1 MEAKK
6 QDNKVK
12 NRYTTIYPCMYY
24 TIFPIR
30 LHAIQNSTQNLFFLD
45 DHSRIVL
52 ETFTAGEGDYINANY
67 IEVRIDKELE

>member
-1 MEAKK
+1 
-6 QDNKVK
+6 
-12 NRYTTIYPCMYY
+12 MYY